1 MQKSVVPD
9 IASND
14 SQVIDPE
21 IEKILSTLDANTAK
35 VYSKIP
41 YGAGIYMDDIS
52 DDGITDVATALTLLE
67 VSDLVE
73 FLPGNKVAKK
83 RK

>member
-1 MQKSVVPD
+1 M
-9 IASND
+9 ASND
-14 SQVIDPE
+14 SQVMDPE

-41 YGAGIYMDDIS
+41 YGEGIYMDDIS
-52 DDGITDVATALTLLE
+52 DDDGITDVATALTLLE